1 MGKVKEK
8 MKQQMEIRGLS
19 ERTRESYLADI
30 EQFVR
35 YFMKSPDQL
44 SLDDIHGYQQHLIRD
59 RKYAENTINQHV
71 AALKFLYR
79 STLKRDWRIEMIPYH
94 KRSKKLPVVLSRDEV
109 KMLFKATENIKHR
122 AMLLTLYSTGMR
134 ACELTHLKISDIDSK
149 RMLIRIEEGKN
160 SKDRYVRLSDK
171 LLEVLRSYWI
181 NQKTKPKTWL
191 FPGYSDDSP
200 LSRHSAQK
208 MILKRKEK
216 TSIKK
221 QVSTHTMRHTFATHT
236 FATHMLES
244 GVDIR
249 RIQLMLG
256 HRSLRTTAKYLHVAS
271 NYLHEA
277 KTPLDTLD
285 LS

>member
-19 ERTRESYLADI
+19 ARTRESYLADI

-35 YFMKSPDQL
+35 HFMKSPDQL
-44 SLDDIHGYQQHLIRD
+44 SLDDIHDYQQHLIRD

-79 STLKRDWRIEMIPYH
+79 STLKRDWNIEMIPYH

-122 AMLLTLYSTGMR
+122 AMLLTLYSTGIR
-134 ACELTHLKISDIDSK
+134 ASELTHLKVSDIDSK
-149 RMLIRIEEGKN
+149 RMLVRIEEGKN
-160 SKDRYVRLSDK
+160 SKDRYVRLSEK
-171 LLEVLRSYWI
+171 LLEFLRSFWI

-191 FPGYSDDSP
+191 FPGYGDDSP
-200 LSRHSAQK
+200 LSRHSVQK
-208 MILKRKEK
+208 MILKLKDK

-221 QVSTHTMRHTFATHT
+221 HVTTHTMRHT

-256 HRSLRTTAKYLHVAS
+256 HRSLRTTAIYLHVAS

>member
-19 ERTRESYLADI
+19 ARTRESYLADI

-35 YFMKSPDQL
+35 YFMKPPDQL

-79 STLKRDWRIEMIPYH
+79 STLKRDWNIEMIPYH

-122 AMLLTLYSTGMR
+122 AMLLTLYSTGIR
-134 ACELTHLKISDIDSK
+134 ASELTHLKVSDIDSK
-149 RMLIRIEEGKN
+149 RMLVRIEEGKN
-160 SKDRYVRLSDK
+160 SKDRYVRLSEK
-171 LLEVLRSYWI
+171 LLELLRSYWI
-181 NQKTKPKTWL
+181 SQTPKPKTWL
-191 FPGYSDDSP
+191 FPGYGDDSP
-200 LSRHSAQK
+200 LSRHSVQK
-208 MILKRKEK
+208 MILKLKEK
-216 TSIKK
+216 ASIKK
-221 QVSTHTMRHTFATHT
+221 QVSTHTMRHT

-256 HRSLRTTAKYLHVAS
+256 HRSLRTTAIYLHVAS